1 MRNVV
6 ELTSGPV
13 ILLSQSCTLLLEV
26 DLVGCVKV
34 RSNALQQLLR
44 SSHHLRELSV
54 SACTEIQDDAFP
66 PAQAPPVPNLWSRQ
80 PVEDDWNET
89 LALSDGT
96 LVPAPK
102 LLSMPP
108 QLRTFDHLRYLDL
121 TSCHHLTDEAV
132 KGIVRHMP
140 RIRNLILAKCH
151 RLTNEAILAVAT
163 LGKHLHYLHLGHL
176 ALIEDSAVIVLARS
190 CTRLRYIDLA
200 NCNNLTDVS
209 VFELA
214 ANLPRL
220 KRIGLVR
227 VFQVTDHAIYSLH
240 ARTSLER
247 IHLSYCD
254 HLTVK
259 AVYDMLVALPRLTH
273 LSLTGVRSF
282 RRKDL
287 QKWCRPPP
295 SDFNSHQRESF
306 CVYSGKGVHELKRY
320 LRSLGGNYEPIEG
333 WEEQVRM
340 AQHAQQQAQIQ
351 HQQAQ
356 ANRARAG
363 GLGGLGAP
371 QQQPGLVQQVRP
383 LQLHQGG
390 GQGGGAGTRPT
401 APLLPRAPAGQTG
414 NGLPL
419 HAPPV
424 MPPFQVPHATPVRTT
439 DARWPGIGG
448 SQASGQGQGSAAAAA
463 AQAAAQAAH
472 ARMNR
477 PFAVQPIPPF
487 RAASE
492 GEVAQAGQGMEGI
505 TSAGGGGGGSGGNVQ
520 RRPRGATVTRGNYG
534 RGGDEEDD
542 GEGSGEGEESF
553 AEDD

>member
-54 SACTEIQDDAFP
+54 SACTEIADDAFP
-66 PAQAPPVPNLWSRQ
+66 PSQAPPVPNLWSR
-80 PVEDDWNET
+80 PPAEDDWNET
-89 LALSDGT
+89 VALSDGA
-96 LVPAPK
+96 LIPAPK
-102 LLSMPP
+102 LLGMAPG
-108 QLRTFDHLRYLDL
+108 LRTFDHLRYLDL

-151 RLTNEAILAVAT
+151 RLTNEAILAVST

-176 ALIEDSAVIVLARS
+176 ALIEDAAVIVLARS

-227 VFQVTDHAIYSLH
+227 VFQVTDQAIYSLH

-287 QKWCRPPP
+287 QKWCRAPPP
-295 SDFNSHQRESF
+295 DFNSHQRDSF
-306 CVYSGKGVHELKRY
+306 CVYSGRGVHELKRY
-320 LRSLGGNYEPIEG
+320 LRSLNGSFEPWEN
-333 WEEQVRM
+333 WEEQVRLT
-340 AQHAQQQAQIQ
+340 AQQQQQRDAQ
-351 HQQAQ
+351 
-356 ANRARAG
+356 RAA
-363 GLGGLGAP
+363 L
-371 QQQPGLVQQVRP
+371 QQQLALGQPIPIQQIRP
-383 LQLHQGG
+383 PA
-390 GQGGGAGTRPT
+390 AGPPAVPFPPAPT
-401 APLLPRAPAGQTG
+401 GQTG
-414 NGLPL
+414 NGLAL
-419 HAPPV
+419 HAPPPTNASLPAA
-424 MPPFQVPHATPVRTT
+424 PPPRNVRAT
-439 DARWPGIGG
+439 DARWPGIAPPDP
-448 SQASGQGQGSAAAAA
+448 QVAAAAA
-463 AQAAAQAAH
+463 AAARAAH
-472 ARMNR
+472 AYQNR

-487 RAASE
+487 RAAEGAAAQAGGSNGDGA
-492 GEVAQAGQGMEGI
+492 GEVA
-505 TSAGGGGGGSGGNVQ
+505 SASASVGVV
-520 RRPRGATVTRGNYG
+520 RRPRGATVTRGNYD
-534 RGGDEEDD
+534 RSGGGGEMDED
-542 GEGSGEGEESF
+542 GDSGEGEESDI
-553 AEDD
+553 EMS